1 MINRLDILAAP
12 EPDGAT
18 SGVWPTTLRRLDSG
32 EFSVGG
38 VPVGELVAEF
48 GTPLYV
54 LDEAEF
60 ARRARAWKA
69 AMGEAFAD
77 LAETDVY
84 YAGKAFLCIAVA
96 RTAAMEGLGV
106 DTCTEGELA
115 TALAAGVP
123 GSRIGLHG
131 NNKSRAEIS
140 LALDH
145 GIGHLVVDSLP
156 ELALVD
162 SIAAE
167 RGVVADVMLRV
178 TTGVHAAGTSTSPP
192 PTKTRNSA
200 CRSPTG
206 PPAAPSNGPSEPS
219 TCA

>member
-131 NNKSRAEIS
+131 NKDCRRLRGASVCTATRGSVNRWACFR
-140 LALDH
+140 
-145 GIGHLVVDSLP
+145 LP
-156 ELALVD
+156 VP
-162 SIAAE
+162 
-167 RGVVADVMLRV
+167 VAN
-178 TTGVHAAGTSTSPP
+178 A
-192 PTKTRNSA
+192 
-200 CRSPTG
+200 
-206 PPAAPSNGPSEPS
+206 
-219 TCA
+219 